1 MKIHPIKSFVGEY
14 KKFVNRGNVVDMAVG
29 VIIGG
34 AFTAIVTA
42 MSANIL
48 QPVINFALSEW
59 FGNAHLDGL
68 FTMLKEVYTEDG
80 VLDMEASIYID
91 WSVFIN
97 AVIHFMLVALVLFC
111 ILRTINHLREEYAE
125 FSEKARRGKPTK
137 EERKAMK
144 AAGIKRRDKAAV
156 AAWYAEQERL
166 AEEARL
172 AAEEQA
178 RLDRLANP
186 TTEDLLKDIRILLT
200 AIAPAGTLPAME
212 TAPAA
217 QTEEQTSED

>member
-1 MKIHPIKSFVGEY
+1 MRVHPIQSFVGEY

-42 MSANIL
+42 LSGSIL
-48 QPVINFALSEW
+48 EPIINFALSEW
-59 FGNAHLDGL
+59 FGNAHTDGL
-68 FTMLKEVYTEDG
+68 YTVLKEGYAEDG
-80 VLDMEASIYID
+80 TLDLAASIYID
-91 WSVFIN
+91 WSTFIN
-97 AVIHFMLVALVLFC
+97 TIIHFLLVALVLFC
-111 ILRTINHLREEYAE
+111 ILRTINHVREEYAE
-125 FSEKARRGKPTK
+125 LSEKARKGKPTR
-137 EERKAMK
+137 EERQAMK

-156 AAWYAEQERL
+156 AAWYAEQAML

-186 TTEDLLKDIRILLT
+186 TTEDLLKMILAELKK
-200 AIAPAGTLPAME
+200 
-212 TAPAA
+212 
-217 QTEEQTSED
+217 D

>member
-1 MKIHPIKSFVGEY
+1 MRVHPIQSFVGEY

-42 MSANIL
+42 LSGSIL
-48 QPVINFALSEW
+48 EPIINFALSEW
-59 FGNAHLDGL
+59 FGNAHTDGL
-68 FTMLKEVYTEDG
+68 YTVLKEGYTEDG
-80 VLDMEASIYID
+80 SLDLSASIYID
-91 WSVFIN
+91 WSTFIN
-97 AVIHFMLVALVLFC
+97 TIIHFLLVALVLFC
-111 ILRTINHLREEYAE
+111 ILRTINHVREEYAE
-125 FSEKARRGKPTK
+125 LSEKARKGKPTR
-137 EERKAMK
+137 EERQAMK

-156 AAWYAEQERL
+156 AAWYAEQAML

-186 TTEDLLKDIRILLT
+186 TTEDLLKDIRLLLQRL
-200 AIAPAGTLPAME
+200 AP
-212 TAPAA
+212 
-217 QTEEQTSED
+217 EDESLWRSK